1 MPRHCPT
8 IAKQKMTSGVSS
20 EIRQQLEKN
29 LSRVRERIEAAAR
42 RAGRSPHEIT
52 LVAVTKYVVPE
63 VIPALLEAGCQTLG
77 ESRPQE
83 LWRKAEFARHLPIRW
98 HLVGP
103 LQRNK
108 AKKTVPLVELIHSVD
123 SIALLET
130 LETLGKNLGRKVP
143 VLLEVNISGESA
155 KHGFSPEE
163 MPEVLLELNRFSH
176 VEVQG
181 LMGMAGLQGGLEA
194 ARRQFAFLREL
205 RDRLQKS
212 APHGVELRELS
223 MGMSGDFEV
232 AIEEGATMIRLGSI
246 LFEGLP
252 PECLRQG

>member
-1 MPRHCPT
+1 MGN
-8 IAKQKMTSGVSS
+8 QKMASGVSS
-20 EIRQQLEKN
+20 EIRRQLEKN

-42 RAGRSPHEIT
+42 RADRSPNEIT
-52 LVAVTKYVVPE
+52 LIVVTKYVVPE
-63 VIPALLEAGCQTLG
+63 VIPALVDAGYQILA

-83 LWRKAEFARHLPIRW
+83 LWRKAEFARPLPIRW

-130 LETLGKNLGRKVP
+130 LDTLGKNLSRKVP

-155 KHGFSPEE
+155 KHGFSPEH
-163 MPEVLLELNRFSH
+163 MPEVVEQLTRFPH
-176 VEVQG
+176 VEVRG

-205 RDRLQKS
+205 RDHLQKS
-212 APHGVELRELS
+212 APQGVELRELS

-232 AIEEGATMIRLGSI
+232 AIEEGATMVRLGSI